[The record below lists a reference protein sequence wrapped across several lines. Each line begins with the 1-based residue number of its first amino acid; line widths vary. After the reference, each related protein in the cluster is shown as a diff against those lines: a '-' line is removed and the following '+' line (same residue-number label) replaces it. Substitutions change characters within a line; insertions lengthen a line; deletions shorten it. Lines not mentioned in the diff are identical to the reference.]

1 MGLHHLNSP
10 LKIRGQVLP
19 PRSAGVMIFW
29 GRSQLRVFA
38 SSWQIKVLPSRQVSG
53 DDSCRRINSAV
64 IKIRLFK
71 PKKFSM
77 HELIVAWKAK
87 TFITAGRRPADKDAT
102 NIRCLKG
109 RTIVAALINIFAG
122 KNKPTGLKFL
132 FLYFPFLYF
141 LLILNCQLYI
151 IHYIITPPCL
161 RQYPS
166 YLKRGV
172 IMGLHHHLNSPL
184 KIRGQVLPP
193 GSTGLWYFFTSDFS
207 TSYFFPSFLNC
218 QFIHY
223 PLSISS

>member
-19 PRSAGVMIFW
+19 PGSTGVMIFR
-29 GRSQLRVFA
+29 GRSQLSVFA

-64 IKIRLFK
+64 MEIRLFK

-109 RTIVAALINIFAG
+109 RTIVALYKWISTPA
-122 KNKPTGLKFL
+122 KRTNKTKIRNLKFL

-141 LLILNCQLYI
+141 LLILNYG
-151 IHYIITPPCL
+151 ITPSK
-161 RQYPS
+161 Q
-166 YLKRGV
+166 
-172 IMGLHHHLNSPL
+172 SP
-184 KIRGQVLPP
+184 
-193 GSTGLWYFFTSDFS
+193 
-207 TSYFFPSFLNC
+207 
-218 QFIHY
+218 
-223 PLSISS
+223 